1 MTAQP
6 DAPSLTAPTLVKK
19 PRIQTVE
26 FWRFALTVMV
36 AVYHFE
42 IFFTQRTV
50 IPAGSGAVEF
60 FFILAGFTMA
70 MSADSRAR
78 RRVSGAPVTVKEAHA
93 EALSFVVKKLKVIV
107 PIVLICVILAC
118 FVYPM
123 SVTPAVEAP
132 AQSGGFGAYDP
143 WGGFGGGY
151 GGYGGF
157 GGFGG
162 GYGYVAPPAPVPA
175 TTGDRVSAFMN
186 SEWELLLMVGTP
198 FGFDNG
204 AAPNVPLWFLTALLL
219 VGYLYTFAI
228 TIKRDIVVFLAPA
241 IGILF
246 YIFFTLNSTMLID
259 HAAAM
264 GFFNAGT
271 VHAIAEMS
279 FGIALYT
286 LFTHIKSKNLGVVWQ
301 VILSFIEIYAI
312 YRLFSLTFG
321 DPVGFGNFR
330 KIPYIMAIIFFG
342 FYNSTWIA
350 KILNRKI
357 FGFLGELSLIMYIC
371 HYNLI
376 PVFLKIAERYT
387 GKGWGLFTYLFSG
400 SNINNGIVTG
410 SITLKFAL
418 SYVVMVMVVSLAIK
432 FVIFAIGAGYKAG
445 KRALESDKQPET
457 P

>member
-1 MTAQP
+1 M
-6 DAPSLTAPTLVKK
+6 DAVSAAPLPIAPTLVKK

-26 FWRFALTVMV
+26 FWRFALTVLV

-42 IFFTQRTV
+42 IYFTQRTL

-70 MSADSRAR
+70 MSADSRAKR
-78 RRVSGAPVTVKEAHA
+78 RTATSPVTVKEAHA

-107 PIVLICVILAC
+107 PIVLVCVILAC

-123 SVTPAVEAP
+123 SVTPVVETPAAP
-132 AQSGGFGAYDP
+132 AYDP
-143 WGGFGGGY
+143 WAGF
-151 GGYGGF
+151 GGF

-162 GYGYVAPPAPVPA
+162 GFGYGGYGTYTPPPAPVPA
-175 TTGDRVSAFMN
+175 TEFDRISAFMN

-198 FGFDNG
+198 FGFNNG
-204 AAPNVPLWFLTALLL
+204 SAPNVPLWFLTALLV

-228 TIKRDIVVFLAPA
+228 TIKRDIVLFLAPA

-286 LFTHIKSKNLGVVWQ
+286 LFTYVKAKNLGIVWKA
-301 VILSFIEIYAI
+301 ILSLLEIYAI

-321 DPVGFGNFR
+321 DAVGFGNFR
-330 KIPYIMAIIFFG
+330 KIPYLMAVIFFG

-350 KILNRKI
+350 QILNRKV
-357 FGFLGELSLIMYIC
+357 FRFLGDLSLIMYIA

-376 PVFLKIAERYT
+376 PVFLKIAQRFT
-387 GKGWGLFTYLFSG
+387 GKGWGLFTWLFG
-400 SNINNGIVTG
+400 TANINGGIVTG
-410 SITLKFAL
+410 EITAKFAI
-418 SYVVMVMVVSLAIK
+418 SFVIFVMLVSAAIK
-432 FVIFAIGAGYKAG
+432 FVIFLIGKIYQAG
-445 KRALESDKQPET
+445 KKAIELGEEPET